1 MILIMSIQAFLLSL
15 ISIVY
20 IPFLNKH
27 KISLIKEDFRH
38 FAVWK
43 SYPYNLSYFFLCLA
57 EYREFRS
64 VVYRRLGKCR
74 FLTNGFIRGMTNL
87 YICTTDI
94 GGGLIIQHGFS
105 TIINAKKIGENCH
118 IYQQVTIG
126 FNGTEQPVIGNNVRI
141 CCGAKVIGG
150 VNIGNNVVIGAN
162 AVVVKDVPDNVVVAG
177 VPAKII
183 KQLEIK

>member
-1 MILIMSIQAFLLSL
+1 MSFPYQWFYSWNDKSL
-15 ISIVY
+15 Y
-20 IPFLNKH
+20 LYN
-27 KISLIKEDFRH
+27 RH
-38 FAVWK
+38 W
-43 SYPYNLSYFFLCLA
+43 
-57 EYREFRS
+57 
-64 VVYRRLGKCR
+64 
-74 FLTNGFIRGMTNL
+74 
-87 YICTTDI
+87 
-94 GGGLIIQHGFS
+94 GGLIIQHGFS

-183 KQLEIK
+183 KKLEIK